1 MQPKHVSQ
9 EPIQTG
15 IDLQKY
21 IEEEIEKS
29 KKQSDKAEVR
39 PAQRKSY
46 TYPTNVNEAL
56 YFDVPIKIEEN
67 GEGFTPPS
75 QIRYVSLNVVCI
87 CEIIC
92 YHFYYCQ
99 ENICSRR

>member
-1 MQPKHVSQ
+1 MFVLLMQPKHVSQ

-87 CEIIC
+87 
-92 YHFYYCQ
+92 
-99 ENICSRR
+99 